1 MSYIVD
7 DKINLDATA
16 QMTAFSRLRISDAR
30 LLGEYR
36 YMYGSGTTVEVVD
49 KVNGTG
55 VLVKDQ
61 PRNCYLAQVGTDS
74 GALAIRQTRQ
84 YHPYI
89 TGTSNIGMMTFT
101 MSPAKVGLSQSV
113 GLFDDDNGFIFRVR
127 DNVAELVIRK
137 SGVDAEVVPQS
148 QWNGDR
154 LDGTRSKFN
163 KTGITA
169 NWSKSQI
176 LIIDYQWLGI
186 GKVRFCFYHG
196 DEIIVAH
203 TFYHANSVTEVYTNN
218 ASFPCRWEIRNTAAT
233 ASASELMVICA
244 AVYSEGSDSETG
256 FSRSI
261 STDGTSIAVNAA
273 NSVAGKGVL
282 AVRMKNILEGKPCHA
297 FARLKRFAVYS
308 TTDVQ
313 YKVVILPGMAA
324 ISGTPTWTDVPGYG
338 WCEYIKDFTLNPA
351 WASGEDFQVLCDDFA
366 VGGQGNNSGMFTGA
380 HIDNRSSSIFQ
391 NYDATD
397 SQILA
402 IVAYRLSADATVK
415 ASLSWNEIK

>member
-1 MSYIVD
+1 MSYILD
-7 DKINLDATA
+7 DSVTLDHTA
-16 QMTAFSRLRISDAR
+16 QITAFNRLRVSDAR

-49 KVNGTG
+49 KTLGTG
-55 VLVKDQ
+55 ILVKDQ

-89 TGTSNIGMMTFT
+89 TGTSNIGMLTFT
-101 MSPAKVGLSQSV
+101 MSPAKVGLQQSV

-137 SGVDAEVVPQS
+137 SGVDNEVVPQS

-154 LDGTRSKFN
+154 FDGTKSKFN
-163 KTGITA
+163 ASGVLA
-169 NWSKSQI
+169 DWSKSQI

-186 GKVRFCFYHG
+186 GKVRFCFYNG
-196 DEIIVAH
+196 DDIIVAH
-203 TFYHANSVTEVYTNN
+203 TFYHANAVTEVYTNN
-218 ASFPCRWEIRNTAAT
+218 ASFPCRWEIKNTGTT
-233 ASASELMVICA
+233 ASPSTLMVICA
-244 AVYSEGSDSETG
+244 AVYSEGSDFETG
-256 FSRSI
+256 FSRSV
-261 STDGTSIAVNAA
+261 STDGTIINVTAANAVN
-273 NSVAGKGVL
+273 GKGVL

-297 FARLKRFAVYS
+297 FARLKKYSVYA
-308 TTDVQ
+308 TADIN
-313 YKVVILPGMAA
+313 YKIVILPGMSA
-324 ISGTPTWTDVPGYG
+324 ISGSPTWIDVPGYG

-351 WASGEDFQVLCDDFA
+351 WAAGEDFQVICDDFA
-366 VGGQGNNSGMFTGA
+366 IGGQGNNSTAFTGTN
-380 HIDNRSSSIFQ
+380 IDNRSSSIFQ

-402 IVAYRLSADATVK
+402 IVAYRLTNDSVVK